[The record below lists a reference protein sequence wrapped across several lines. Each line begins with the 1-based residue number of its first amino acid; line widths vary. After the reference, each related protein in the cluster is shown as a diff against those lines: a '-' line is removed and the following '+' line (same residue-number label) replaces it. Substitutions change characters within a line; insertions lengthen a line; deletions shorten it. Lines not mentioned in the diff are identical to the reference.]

1 MSGCGAKQSY
11 TLKCNINTESFGFEI
26 TGESGSVQ
34 TTYNNE
40 SQSYEYAASGQISAI
55 TATVNRD
62 LVYEDSKHAYHIE
75 GTITVKPATNEV
87 TYDITAT
94 GDAFGNSPQTCK
106 QP

>member
-11 TLKCNINTESFGFEI
+11 TLKCDISTENLGFEI

-40 SQSYEYAASGQISAI
+40 SQGYEYDASGQISAI
-55 TATVNRD
+55 TVTVNRD
-62 LVYEDSKHAYHIE
+62 LVYENSKHAYHIE
-75 GTITVKPATNEV
+75 GTITIKQTVLL

-94 GDAFGNSPQTCK
+94 GDAFGNSPQTCTR
-106 QP
+106 P